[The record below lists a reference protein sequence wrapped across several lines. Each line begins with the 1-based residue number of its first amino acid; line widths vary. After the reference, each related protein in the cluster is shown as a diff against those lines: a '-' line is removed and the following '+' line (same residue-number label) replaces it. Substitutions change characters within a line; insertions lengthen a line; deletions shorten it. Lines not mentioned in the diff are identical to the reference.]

1 MDHCLPHPTNAVPTL
16 IIEPRK
22 RLFQLDLHTLWE
34 YRELLYFLVWR
45 DVKVR
50 YKQATIGAAWA
61 VLQPLGTMLVFV
73 VVFSYFAKMPSD
85 GVPYPVFAFTA
96 LLPWTYFATAVSQAG
111 GSLISE
117 AQLLKKIYFP
127 RLIVPI
133 AAAVVPMIDFAV
145 SFVILLGLMLWYGI
159 TPSLAVLM
167 LPVFLALSVM
177 TALAVGLVL
186 SALNVQ
192 YRDVKYTIPFLVQFW
207 MFASPVI
214 YPVSLVPEPWRW
226 FYGLNPMVGVI
237 EGFRWVLLGTPS
249 PDFVVMGITAL
260 VVAGLL
266 FGGMVFFR
274 NMERRFAD
282 VA

>member
-1 MDHCLPHPTNAVPTL
+1 MDRSCPHQTNAAPTL

-22 RLFQLDLHTLWE
+22 RLFDLDLHALWE
-34 YRELLYFLVWR
+34 YRELLYFLAWR

-85 GVPYPVFAFTA
+85 GVPYPIFAFTA
-96 LLPWTYFATAVSQAG
+96 LLPWTYFSTVISQCG
-111 GSLISE
+111 VSLISE
-117 AQLLKKIYFP
+117 ANLLKKIYFP

-133 AAAVVPMIDFAV
+133 AAAVVPLVDFAV
-145 SFVILLGLMLWYGI
+145 SFAILLGLMLWYGM

-167 LPVFLALSVM
+167 LPVFLALSAM

-186 SALNVQ
+186 SALSVR

-214 YPVSLVPEPWRW
+214 YPVSLVPEQWRW
-226 FYGLNPMVGVI
+226 LYDLNPMAGVI
-237 EGFRWVLLGTPS
+237 EGFRWALLGTAS
-249 PDFVVMGITAL
+249 PDFAVMGITTL

-266 FGGMVFFR
+266 FGGTVFFK
-274 NMERRFAD
+274 NMERSFAD

>member
-1 MDHCLPHPTNAVPTL
+1 MDHCLPHPTNAATL

-85 GVPYPVFAFTA
+85 GIPYPIFAFTA

-133 AAAVVPMIDFAV
+133 AAATVPIIDFAV

-214 YPVSLVPEPWRW
+214 YPVSLVPEQWRW
-226 FYGLNPMVGVI
+226 LYGLNPMVGVI